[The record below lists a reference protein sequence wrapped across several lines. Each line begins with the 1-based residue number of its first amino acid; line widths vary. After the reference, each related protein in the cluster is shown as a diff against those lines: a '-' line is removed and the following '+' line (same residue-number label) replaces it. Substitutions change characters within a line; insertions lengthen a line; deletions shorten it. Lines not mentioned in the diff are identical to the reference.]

1 MKLAFGGTQHGNCTV
16 QKYFWRVVLILQV
29 YKRCKGELEKEDLL
43 KKTRSCSW

>member
-29 YKRCKGELEKEDLL
+29 KDAKVSWR
-43 KKTRSCSW
+43 KKTC